1 MKRLALPFVVVVVVA
16 VLLLAQGG
24 GDEAADTGPVSG
36 PALPSDAREAQVVR
50 VVDGDTVELGGI
62 GKARLIGVDTPEVYG
77 GVECYGREASA
88 YAKRQLD
95 GERVRYTVGREE
107 RDRYGRL
114 LVYLW
119 LEDGRSFNA
128 LLVSR
133 GYAQPLTIQP
143 NSEHAEVFVRL
154 ARRARA
160 RATGLWAAGAC
171 GDGSRLSPESPQS
184 AGSSRGAGLTRAA
197 AGA

>member
-1 MKRLALPFVVVVVVA
+1 MKRLGAALALAIAVA
-16 VLLLAQGG
+16 AVFLPRGS
-24 GDEAADTGPVSG
+24 GDEADTGPVSG
-36 PALPSDAREAQVVR
+36 PALPSETREAAVVR
-50 VVDGDTVELGGI
+50 VVDGDTVELSGV
-62 GKARLIGVDTPEVYG
+62 GKSRIIGVDTPEVYG

-88 YAKRQLD
+88 YAKRVL
-95 GERVRYTVGREE
+95 GGRRVRYTVGREE

-143 NSEHAEVFVRL
+143 NSDYADVFVRL
-154 ARRARA
+154 ARRARQ
-160 RATGLWAAGAC
+160 REVGLWAPGAC
-171 GDGSRLSPESPQS
+171 GG
-184 AGSSRGAGLTRAA
+184 GA
-197 AGA
+197 

>member
-1 MKRLALPFVVVVVVA
+1 MKRLAFPVA
-16 VLLLAQGG
+16 VLAAVAALLVAQRP
-24 GDEAADTGPVSG
+24 GDESADTGPVSG
-36 PALPSDAREAQVVR
+36 PALPSGAREASVVR
-50 VVDGDTVELGGI
+50 VVDGDTVELGGL

-88 YAKRQLD
+88 YAKRQLE
-95 GERVRYTVGREE
+95 GQRVRYTVGREE

-119 LEDGRSFNA
+119 LGDGRSFNA

-143 NSEHAEVFVRL
+143 NSDYAEMFVRL
-154 ARRARA
+154 ARRARE
-160 RATGLWAAGAC
+160 RSVGLWAANEC
-171 GDGSRLSPESPQS
+171 GGRS
-184 AGSSRGAGLTRAA
+184 G
-197 AGA
+197 

>member
-1 MKRLALPFVVVVVVA
+1 MKQLALPIVLILAVA
-16 VLLLAQGG
+16 VMFLTRDGEEPV
-24 GDEAADTGPVSG
+24 DSGPVGG
-36 PALPSDAREAQVVR
+36 PALPSGARDASVVR
-50 VVDGDTVELGGI
+50 VVDGDTVELEGL

-77 GVECYGREASA
+77 GVECFGREASA
-88 YAKRQLD
+88 FAKRQLD

-143 NSEHAEVFVRL
+143 NSDYAEVFVRL
-154 ARRARA
+154 ARRARE
-160 RATGLWAAGAC
+160 RALGLWAPGAC
-171 GDGSRLSPESPQS
+171 GR
-184 AGSSRGAGLTRAA
+184 AG
-197 AGA
+197 